1 MQTKSAPL
9 TKEQIKE
16 NLRSQ
21 GKTWRNS
28 QKKMALMFMTFIE

>member
-21 GKTWRNS
+21 GKTLA
-28 QKKMALMFMTFIE
+28 QFKKMALMFMTFIE

>member
-21 GKTWRNS
+21 GKTLA
-28 QKKMALMFMTFIE
+28 QFAKKMALMFMTFIE